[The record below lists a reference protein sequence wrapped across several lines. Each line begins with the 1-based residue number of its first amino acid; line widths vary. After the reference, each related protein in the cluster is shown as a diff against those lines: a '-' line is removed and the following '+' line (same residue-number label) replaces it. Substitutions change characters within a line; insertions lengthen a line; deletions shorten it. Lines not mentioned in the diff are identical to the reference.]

1 MERNL
6 QRLAVLALLACV
18 LWLAGIA
25 AEDTWVLWCV
35 PLLVMAAEHLA
46 YIMGV
51 AQGFEIYHRMTP
63 QQRADVARILDAE
76 DTQ

>member
-6 QRLAVLALLACV
+6 QRIAVLALLACS

-51 AQGFEIYHRMTP
+51 ADGFEIYHRMTP
-63 QQRADVARILDAE
+63 QQRAEVTRILDAE